1 MNRLG
6 LLWKLEEHNQNI
18 DKNLKK
24 LDSLKEKLKL
34 EDTERDLK
42 KTKRS
47 LEILKNNEGIIKTC
61 ILKYENSLSQYE
73 YEIKNLNERLYED
86 NITDIKQLEYLGY
99 EKEQLNKKLKT
110 VEIEMIAYME
120 EDESIKE
127 KIKEN
132 ESLLEELEQKLKQ
145 NNSTI
150 QNEIEAL
157 ELILEKEERQIKEIS
172 ERADAD
178 LLKNYNSLR
187 ERKDKPITLVIENM
201 CSGCN
206 MRLPSY
212 QLEELKKRAV
222 INCESCGRILCLKD
236 E

>member
-110 VEIEMIAYME
+110 VETEMIAYME

>member
-110 VEIEMIAYME
+110 VETEMIAYME

-157 ELILEKEERQIKEIS
+157 ELILEKEEIQIKEIS